1 MAHSLIKADEL
12 FQLQGNQKLILID
25 ARFDYTAYI
34 EEHIEGAYHVDL
46 NKDLSQIEENPAN
59 GGRHPLPSPK
69 VFTEL
74 LGQFGITPETHVVV
88 YDDKQGSMSAARFWW
103 MLKALGHDKI
113 QVLDGG
119 WQAAK
124 KQGFPLESTLP
135 TYLPVAAYPASH
147 WQLPISSINEVKTAT
162 MLKEKIIIDVRESER
177 YSGIVEPIDKIAGH
191 IPGAVNMPF
200 SENLDENGLFLPQ
213 EILREKYLKTF
224 KGQTSENIIVHCGS
238 GVTACHSLLA
248 ICTAGLDIPNLYV
261 GSWSE
266 WSRNS
271 LPIATLL

>member
-1 MAHSLIKADEL
+1 MALSLIKADEL
-12 FQLQGNQKLILID
+12 VQLQGVDNLILID
-25 ARFDYTAYI
+25 ARFHYPAYV
-34 EEHIEGAYHVDL
+34 EEHLEGAFHVDL
-46 NKDLSQIEENPAN
+46 NKDLSQIDEDPAN
-59 GGRHPLPSPK
+59 GGRHPLPSPQA
-69 VFTEL
+69 FGEL
-74 LGQFGITPETHVVV
+74 IGQLGITPETHVVV
-88 YDDKQGSMSAARFWW
+88 YDDKQASMSAARFWW
-103 MLKALGHDKI
+103 MLKALGHEKI

-135 TYLPVAAYPASH
+135 TGQQAASYPASH

-162 MLKEKIIIDVRESER
+162 MLKEKIIIDVRENER
-177 YSGIVEPIDKIAGH
+177 YRGVVEPIDKIAGH
-191 IPGAVNMPF
+191 IPGAVNLPF

-213 EILREKYLKTF
+213 EILREKYLQTF

-266 WSRNS
+266 WSRNN

>member
-1 MAHSLIKADEL
+1 MALSLIKADEL
-12 FQLQGNQKLILID
+12 VQLQGVDNLILID
-25 ARFDYTAYI
+25 ARFHYPAYV
-34 EEHIEGAYHVDL
+34 EEHLEGAFHVDL
-46 NKDLSQIEENPAN
+46 NKDLSQIDEDPAN
-59 GGRHPLPSPK
+59 GGRHPLPSPQA
-69 VFTEL
+69 FGEL
-74 LGQFGITPETHVVV
+74 IGQLGITPETHVVV
-88 YDDKQGSMSAARFWW
+88 YDDKQASMSAARFWW
-103 MLKALGHDKI
+103 MLKALGHEKI

-135 TYLPVAAYPASH
+135 TGQQAASYPASH

-162 MLKEKIIIDVRESER
+162 MLKEKIIIDVRENER
-177 YSGIVEPIDKIAGH
+177 YRGVMEPIDKIAGH
-191 IPGAVNMPF
+191 IPGAVNLPF
-200 SENLDENGLFLPQ
+200 SENLDDNGLFLPQ
-213 EILREKYLKTF
+213 EILREKYLQTF

-266 WSRNS
+266 WSRNN

>member
-1 MAHSLIKADEL
+1 MALSLIKADEL
-12 FQLQGNQKLILID
+12 VQLQGVDNLILID
-25 ARFDYTAYI
+25 ARFHYPAYV
-34 EEHIEGAYHVDL
+34 EEHLEGAFHVDL
-46 NKDLSQIEENPAN
+46 NKDLSQIDEDPAN
-59 GGRHPLPSPK
+59 GGRHPLPSPQA
-69 VFTEL
+69 FGEL
-74 LGQFGITPETHVVV
+74 IGQLGITPETHVVV

-103 MLKALGHDKI
+103 MLKALGHEKI

-135 TYLPVAAYPASH
+135 TGQQAASYPASH

-162 MLKEKIIIDVRESER
+162 MLKEKIIIDVRENER
-177 YSGIVEPIDKIAGH
+177 YRGVVEPIDKIAGH
-191 IPGAVNMPF
+191 IPGAVNLPF

-213 EILREKYLKTF
+213 EILREKYLQTF

-266 WSRNS
+266 WSRNN